1 MSEIT
6 TIGLDLAKNI
16 FQVHG
21 VDEVGGVVIR
31 KRLRRDQVL
40 AFFAGL
46 PSCLVGMEA
55 CATAH
60 YWARELRALGHEVR
74 LMPPQYVKP
83 YVKRNKNDVAD
94 AEAICEAVKRP
105 SMRFVPVKSAEQQ
118 SALSMHRG
126 RELLVR
132 QRTMLGNALRGH
144 LAEFGLIAAQGLH
157 KVAGLIA
164 IVRDD
169 KDERVPDTA
178 RQVLRVIAEQ
188 IDELEMR
195 IAAIEAQI
203 MAWHKSNPVSQ
214 RLATIPSIGPI
225 IATAIAATVPDPGE
239 FRSGREFAAWLG
251 LVPRQHS
258 TGGKARLGGISKRGD
273 SYIRRLLVN
282 GAHAVMLRSKAAKVD
297 PWLIALRGRRPR
309 LVAAV
314 ALANKTARI
323 AWAIM
328 RKEETYRHVAAVA

>member
-323 AWAIM
+323 VWAIM